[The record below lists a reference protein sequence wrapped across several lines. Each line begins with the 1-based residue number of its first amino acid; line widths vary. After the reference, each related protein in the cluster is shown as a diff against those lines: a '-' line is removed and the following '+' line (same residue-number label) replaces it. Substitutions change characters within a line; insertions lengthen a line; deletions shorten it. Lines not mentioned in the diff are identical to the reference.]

1 MVGKIAISVVSV
13 LLVVG
18 IIVGV
23 VVMVNSNGDSD
34 SKQPHRMPSM
44 KMVTSICELTNYKQA
59 CAGSLE
65 SVAKNDTASAND
77 YILAVVVA
85 TLNEVKKSSEATSKV
100 VVDKAID
107 ELNHV
112 AIQDCKDFFD
122 YAVDKLEDS
131 ISLVS
136 GSNMQNLEERA
147 HELLSWM
154 TAVYAFHTTCLDQIQ
169 NPDYKSA
176 IQNGT
181 LNSTQ
186 LSHNAVNIVA
196 ELPQILKLF
205 NYHPTLEQNI
215 TAEAV
220 ASAATSHHHRRRL
233 MSDGYPTWF
242 GPAERKL
249 LARPRAIVPNAVV
262 AKDGS
267 GRFKSISAAIAA
279 CPDNNKGR
287 FIIYVKAGIYQEQVI
302 IKKKKTNIF
311 IYGDGIGRTIVTGR
325 RNFGIMKIG
334 TMHTATFA
342 NEAAGFIARGI
353 TFSNEAGPQGH
364 QAVAFRSVGDKA
376 AMFDCSFEGHQDTL
390 YYQFLRQ
397 FYRNCRIYG
406 TIDFIFG
413 KGDAVIQDSEIVVR
427 RPLPK
432 QFNTVTADGREIPRG
447 SNGLVIHNC
456 RIIPDKFLYPIRFQ
470 VPTYLGRP
478 WTREALTVVMQSELG
493 DFIRPE
499 GWKLWDGSQNHRS
512 CEMYEF
518 GNRGPGARTDRRN
531 KEFARFKVIGPNQA
545 AKYTPGL
552 FLAAGQWLPQTGV
565 PFRLGF

>member
-1 MVGKIAISVVSV
+1 MAVGKIAVSLVSV
-13 LLVVG
+13 MLVVG
-18 IIVGV
+18 IIIGV
-23 VVMVNSNGDSD
+23 VVMVKSNGASD
-34 SKQPHRMPSM
+34 SSESQTRMPSM
-44 KMVTSICELTNYKQA
+44 KMVTSICELTNYKEA

-65 SVAKNDTASAND
+65 SVAKNNSATAND
-77 YILAVVVA
+77 YILAVVES

-100 VVDKAID
+100 VVNKDTD

-112 AIQDCKDFFD
+112 AVQDCKDFLD
-122 YAVDKLEDS
+122 YAVDTLQDS
-131 ISLVS
+131 ISLVG
-136 GSNMQNLEERA
+136 GSDMETLELRA

-154 TAVYAFHTTCLDQIQ
+154 TAVYAFHTTCLDQIE
-169 NPDYKSA
+169 NPEYKA
-176 IQNGT
+176 AVANGT

-196 ELPQILKLF
+196 ELPQILTLF
-205 NYHPTLEQNI
+205 NYQPIHQNVTTVI
-215 TAEAV
+215 T
-220 ASAATSHHHRRRL
+220 SGSGRRL
-233 MSDGYPTWF
+233 MSANHHDEYPSWF

-249 LARPRAIVPNAVV
+249 LAKRGGIVPNAVV

-267 GRFKSISAAIAA
+267 GRFKTIAAAIAA

-287 FIIYVKAGIYQEQVI
+287 FIIYVKAGIYREQVI
-302 IKKKKTNIF
+302 VPKKKTNIF
-311 IYGDGIGRTIVTGR
+311 IYGDGIGRTIVAGNK
-325 RNFGIMKIG
+325 NFGIMKIG

-342 NEAAGFIARGI
+342 NEASGFIARGI

-364 QAVAFRSVGDKA
+364 QAVAFRSVGDRS

-427 RPLPK
+427 RPLAK

-447 SNGLVIHNC
+447 SNGLVIQNC
-456 RIIPDKFLYPIRFQ
+456 RIIPDKFLFPMRFQ
-470 VPTYLGRP
+470 VQSYLGRP

-499 GWKLWDGSQNHRS
+499 GWKLWDGSNNHKS
-512 CEMYEF
+512 CEMYEYA
-518 GNRGPGARTDRRN
+518 NRGPGARTDRRN
-531 KEFARFKVIGPNQA
+531 REFAKFRVLGPNQA
-545 AKYTPGL
+545 AKYTPGI
-552 FLAAGQWLPQTGV
+552 FLAGNQWLPQTGV